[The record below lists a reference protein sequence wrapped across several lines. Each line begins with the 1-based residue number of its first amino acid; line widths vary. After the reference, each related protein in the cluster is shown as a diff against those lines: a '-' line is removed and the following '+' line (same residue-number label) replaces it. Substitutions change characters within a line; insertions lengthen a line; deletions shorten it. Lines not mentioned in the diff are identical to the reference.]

1 MEENTTPVKPDG
13 DKPPQSETI
22 SELAHRHLRDPN
34 HVTTDEELRNV
45 KMDFDT
51 DDARRQ
57 LDDAA
62 AKLDEEEKADGSHF
76 EDEKD
81 GDDDDK
87 LPGEKNIVVT
97 PWNLTN

>member
-1 MEENTTPVKPDG
+1 MEENTIPVKPG
-13 DKPPQSETI
+13 SDKPPPSETI
-22 SELAHRHLRDPN
+22 SELAHRHLLDPN
-34 HVTTDEELRNV
+34 HETTDEELRNV
-45 KMDFDT
+45 KMGFDT
-51 DDARRQ
+51 DAGHQ

-62 AKLDEEEKADGSHF
+62 AKLDDEEKADGSHF

-81 GDDDDK
+81 SDDEDK